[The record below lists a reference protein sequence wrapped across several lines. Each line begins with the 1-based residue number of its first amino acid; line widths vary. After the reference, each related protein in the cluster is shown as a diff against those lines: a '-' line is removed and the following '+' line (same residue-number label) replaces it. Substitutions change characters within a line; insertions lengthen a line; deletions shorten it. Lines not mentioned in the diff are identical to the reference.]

1 MMRHTAFFFGKKENI
16 NSNAYRKKSQ
26 IFYKEEGMIELKYM
40 VAQPQTSAESSEI
53 IQAVANDAVE
63 EAVKIYT

>member
-1 MMRHTAFFFGKKENI
+1 
-16 NSNAYRKKSQ
+16 
-26 IFYKEEGMIELKYM
+26 MIELKYM

-53 IQAVANDAVE
+53 IQAVTNDAVE